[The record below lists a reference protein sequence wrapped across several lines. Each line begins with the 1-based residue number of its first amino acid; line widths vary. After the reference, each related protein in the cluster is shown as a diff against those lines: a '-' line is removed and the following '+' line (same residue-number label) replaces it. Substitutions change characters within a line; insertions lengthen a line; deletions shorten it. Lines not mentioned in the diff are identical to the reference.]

1 MKKAVIEL
9 KVIPIEDDGFHILI
23 ESLINN
29 KKATLILDTGASK
42 TVLDQN
48 NIDVFIADNSLQD
61 EEKKTSGIGTNTM
74 DSKSVVLDS
83 ISFNQLKINEYKV
96 AVLDLVHVNNSYEKL
111 KLPKIEGILGGD
123 ILNQYNAVIDYKNK
137 TLSFSW

>member
-29 KKATLILDTGASK
+29 KKAALILDTGASK